1 MKKIY
6 LLLAIITVLIV
17 ITNRKEKVLVVN
29 SVIDSDNM
37 VEATIVVPGLSTKNF
52 SSYFDNDDEII
63 GIYPKINLLYKDR
76 VSVKFYQFSKSTVT
90 DNIND
95 FIRYYKNILKKNNFN
110 DDLVLADYNGIIIE
124 KVKLY
129 VDNKYLNE
137 FMKKCPNCSY
147 NI

>member
-6 LLLAIITVLIV
+6 LLLAIITVLII

-110 DDLVLADYNGIIIE
+110 DDLVLVDYNGIIIE

>member
-6 LLLAIITVLIV
+6 LLLAIITVLII

-63 GIYPKINLLYKDR
+63 GIYPKINILYKDR

>member
-6 LLLAIITVLIV
+6 LLLAIITVLII

-76 VSVKFYQFSKSTVT
+76 VSVKFYQFSKSIVT

>member
-6 LLLAIITVLIV
+6 LLLAIITVLII

-52 SSYFDNDDEII
+52 SSYFDNDDEVI
-63 GIYPKINLLYKDR
+63 GIYPKINILYKDR

-110 DDLVLADYNGIIIE
+110 DDLVLADYNGIVIE

>member
-6 LLLAIITVLIV
+6 LLLAIITVLII

-63 GIYPKINLLYKDR
+63 GIYPKINILYKDR

-110 DDLVLADYNGIIIE
+110 DDLVLADYNGIVIE